1 MFVILP
7 PNVAPVVLME
17 ATVELVVTV
26 GAEAAAATV
35 RMRFPLVTAR
45 DPVVLAAKPDPAT
58 VRAPGVPD
66 TPVALPDL
74 TMSV

>member
-1 MFVILP
+1 
-7 PNVAPVVLME
+7 VVDNAAGVPE
-17 ATVELVVTV
+17 VEMV
-26 GAEAAAATV
+26 GEAAATV

-58 VRAPGVPD
+58 VIAPGVPD